1 MSHTSAIERIDNL
14 SAFEISE
21 LVECGMD
28 NREALAFINNVRDG
42 LVNELGTAPRDLE
55 GEAFEEALRSLASE
69 APDVMTHTR
78 MLEAIGTGCHN
89 VSSELTSG
97 ETTMVELAGYVLYE
111 QAREIHDKLLE
122 LYKEELLVDS
132 EPTG

>member
-1 MSHTSAIERIDNL
+1 MSHASAIERLTALTHYD
-14 SAFEISE
+14 ISR
-21 LVECGMD
+21 LVECGAD
-28 NREALAFINNVRDG
+28 NDEAITFIRSVRDN
-42 LVNELGTAPRDLE
+42 LVDALGDQPGDLE
-55 GEAFEEALRSLASE
+55 SEEFEDELRSLAQE

-78 MLEAIGTGCHN
+78 LLEAIGTGCHN
-89 VSSELTSG
+89 VASDFTTDS
-97 ETTMVELAGYVLYE
+97 TTMVELAGYVLLE

>member
-1 MSHTSAIERIDNL
+1 MSHASAIERITEL
-14 SAFEISE
+14 TAFEISQ

-28 NREALAFINNVRDG
+28 NEEAITFIKSVRDN
-42 LVNELGTAPRDLE
+42 LVDALGDEPDDLE
-55 GEAFEEALRSLASE
+55 GQAFEETLRELAYG

-89 VSSELTSG
+89 AWSELTSS
-97 ETTMVELAGYVLYE
+97 ETTMVELAGYVLLE